1 MTNIFESLKDLFTP
15 MADNERKN
23 PLHIGEVNHFW
34 LLLTLIEEGIMI
46 FQLALNTTTD
56 DQLMHALSNGHQS
69 AKEASQRMRTFF
81 INEGIPLP
89 PSSEDKPKS
98 DPNAVPLGVKYTDE
112 EIANLISAKVAA
124 EITLIGQGLALCVRN
139 DACKLLMEVQVEI
152 FKYGSSLKKMMRER
166 GWLKV
171 PPYYYPPG
179 APTLN

>member
-15 MADNERKN
+15 MADDERKN
-23 PLHIGEVNHFW
+23 PLYIGEVTHFW

-56 DQLMHALSNGHQS
+56 DQLMHALSNGHPS
-69 AKEASQRMRTFF
+69 AKEVCQRLRNYF

-89 PSSEDKPKS
+89 PSSENKPKS
-98 DPNAVPLGVKYTDE
+98 NPNAVPLGVKYTDE
-112 EIANLISAKVAA
+112 EIANLVSAKVAA

-139 DACKLLMEVQVEI
+139 DACKLLMEAQIEI

-179 APTLN
+179 APTSN